1 MADAHAKSVTLVGE
15 EKTALAQALRTYTR
29 AMSIY
34 QAGEM
39 RLRADALDAEREKNE
54 RLVDIARAHGL
65 DPALPMEF
73 DQETGVLT
81 QAPAPAPTPAP

>member
-1 MADAHAKSVTLVGE
+1 MADAIAKSVMLVDEEKATLVS
-15 EKTALAQALRTYTR
+15 ALRTYTR

-54 RLVDIARAHGL
+54 RLVDTARAHGL
-65 DPALPMEF
+65 DPNQPMEF

-81 QAPAPAPTPAP
+81 QAPAPAPAPTP